1 MCFKYSL
8 LMGRGF
14 GDIMSIK
21 TFDSL
26 SRRRKERSKRSHR
39 KSPTSGRRVHKFR
52 YREDASHSSSR
63 RRHRDR
69 AKDERDSGRN
79 TRRSHSKIPCY
90 IKMRELPAPKKID
103 FVDDLVWL
111 CSVRFSQY
119 TADWIV
125 DEYFVDH
132 DDDYLVSV
140 AMIFHCICLSSIFDI
155 GAARAICLGL

>member
-79 TRRSHSKIPCY
+79 TRRSHSK
-90 IKMRELPAPKKID
+90 KKEKKPVTRFEHQTPHHICPPPSRANSNS
-103 FVDDLVWL
+103 FANQLVLGGDLL
-111 CSVRFSQY
+111 FGRYCG
-119 TADWIV
+119 DWIIDV
-125 DEYFVDH
+125 YFQ
-132 DDDYLVSV
+132 YQNQGSVS
-140 AMIFHCICLSSIFDI
+140 
-155 GAARAICLGL
+155 